1 MMDPKVL
8 KNSKKS
14 NLKKSKVVQKYY
26 VSCACAGTRHYVIE
40 RLLLI
45 SGLWIRMKL
54 KSFKIPF

>member
-26 VSCACAGTRHYVIE
+26 VSYACAGTRHYVIE
-40 RLLLI
+40 RLLFLYYFAA
-45 SGLWIRMKL
+45 L
-54 KSFKIPF
+54 